1 MGAVMVAGPRAMR
14 LRLALVAI
22 ADNADD
28 FGFAAPS
35 IETIAAKAACDPRTA
50 MRVVQ
55 QLERE
60 GWMKV
65 KRRVVDGRGS
75 VYFVDVEKLGVVPD
89 AKSRKSE
96 WHLQFEKQMK
106 RADDARDKVSP
117 VAKPEKQR
125 ADVSSPENGN
135 DAASAKSDESGDK
148 LSCVNLFL
156 PADSGD
162 IPQGGQVTIHRD
174 SGDKTADPILKNQ
187 EPLCNPNSPHSP
199 HAWGRGD
206 RDARGGFRDAV
217 EQVMQSCDSSDRKLR
232 KVISGALE
240 SAVRKS
246 LQRGEPESPDAVAKR
261 MVNAWKE
268 FCRQGSLMRYRPLP
282 VSFFSQGLWASE
294 TRWPWD
300 QQRIREMRASSH
312 AAIGMYVPSAQG

>member
-96 WHLQFEKQMK
+96 WHLKFEQQMK
-106 RADDARDKVSP
+106 RSEDARDKVSP
-117 VAKPEKQR
+117 VAKQDKQR
-125 ADVSSPENGN
+125 ADGSSPANG
-135 DAASAKSDESGDK
+135 DGAASAKCEESGDT

-156 PADSGD
+156 PQDSGD
-162 IPQGGQVTIHRD
+162 NSQGGQVTIHRD
-174 SGDKTADPILKNQ
+174 SGDKTAVPILKNQ
-187 EPLCNPNSPHSP
+187 EPSCNPNNPHSP
-199 HAWGRGD
+199 QGWGRAD
-206 RDARGGFRDAV
+206 RDARGGFRDAIDL
-217 EQVMQSCDSSDRKLR
+217 VMQSCDSSDRKLR
-232 KVISGALE
+232 KAISGALE

-246 LQRGEPESPDAVAKR
+246 LQRGEPESPDAVAAR
-261 MVNAWKE
+261 MVNAWEE
-268 FCRQGSLMRYRPLP
+268 FCRNGKFMRYRPLP

-294 TRWPWD
+294 VRWPWN
-300 QQRIREMRASSH
+300 QQLVRESRASSQ
-312 AAIGMYVPSAQG
+312 AAVGMYVPSDQ